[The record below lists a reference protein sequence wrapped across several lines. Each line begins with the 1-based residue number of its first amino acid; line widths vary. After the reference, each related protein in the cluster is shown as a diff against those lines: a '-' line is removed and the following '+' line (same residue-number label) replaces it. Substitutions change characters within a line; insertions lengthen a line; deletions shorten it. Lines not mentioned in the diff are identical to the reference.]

1 MFTHIVLFKLKEPTK
16 ENLEFL
22 EKTLESMRGNIDE
35 LKELEVGI
43 DVIRSDRSYD
53 IAIITRFD
61 TREDYL
67 AYDVDEFHV
76 EKVKKVIGSYIEA
89 SKTIDFLNYSPKSQS
104 KML

>member
-1 MFTHIVLFKLKEPTK
+1 MFTHIVFFKAKEPTV

-22 EKTLESMRGNIDE
+22 KKTFLSMEGNIKE
-35 LKELEVGI
+35 LKELEVGV

-61 TREDYL
+61 SKEDYL

-76 EKVKKVIGSYIEA
+76 EKVKKVIKPYIEC
-89 SKTIDFLNYSPKSQS
+89 SKTIDF
-104 KML
+104 

>member
-1 MFTHIVLFKLKEPTK
+1 MFTHIVLFKLKESTK

-22 EKTLESMRGNIDE
+22 KKASLSMSGNIKE

-61 TREDYL
+61 TKEDYL
-67 AYDVDEFHV
+67 AYDVNEFHV
-76 EKVKKVIGSYIEA
+76 EKVKKVIGSYIEV
-89 SKTIDFLNYSPKSQS
+89 SKTIDF
-104 KML
+104 

>member
-1 MFTHIVLFKLKEPTK
+1 MYRNINGGIEMFTHIVFFKAKEPTV

-22 EKTLESMRGNIDE
+22 KKTFLSMEGNIKE
-35 LKELEVGI
+35 LKELEVGV

-61 TREDYL
+61 SKEDYL

-76 EKVKKVIGSYIEA
+76 EKVKKVIKPYIEC
-89 SKTIDFLNYSPKSQS
+89 SKTIDF
-104 KML
+104 